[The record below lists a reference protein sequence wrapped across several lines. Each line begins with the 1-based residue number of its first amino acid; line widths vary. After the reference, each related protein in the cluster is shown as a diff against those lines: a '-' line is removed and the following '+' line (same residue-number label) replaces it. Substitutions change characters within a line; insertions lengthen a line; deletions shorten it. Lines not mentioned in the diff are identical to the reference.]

1 MSQHFSNLHSLFWL
15 FLHDFQ
21 NKVFSFISCIN
32 VLREFDL
39 VFNDSIQVQLRVNT
53 ERNLTKETFVSHHS
67 NVPNIN
73 FFIILDTHNDF
84 RWVIKRTSN
93 WGGFSHSMTFV
104 DCPSK
109 ITNLCNSEIEQN
121 IFWLYV
127 SMDYQLFVNVIN
139 SFNDLPDVSAN
150 LRFFHSSIFP
160 QHF

>member
-1 MSQHFSNLHSLFWL
+1 
-15 FLHDFQ
+15 
-21 NKVFSFISCIN
+21 
-32 VLREFDL
+32 
-39 VFNDSIQVQLRVNT
+39 
-53 ERNLTKETFVSHHS
+53 
-67 NVPNIN
+67 
-73 FFIILDTHNDF
+73 
-84 RWVIKRTSN
+84 
-93 WGGFSHSMTFV
+93 MTFV